1 MEEQNV
7 KAVVMA
13 TKGLGIVRCGPDSGL
28 KRWAHL
34 SLCVLD
40 AVFSINAHYS
50 GVVNVCRRYA
60 DHVGLGQRLY
70 PRGTE
75 HPGGEEPLSR
85 FAECA
90 ADMDALAA
98 ILDNRGRTSPRGG
111 VRKVEAAM
119 DYARILVD
127 HGVDLLIDVEKVLV
141 DDNRLAKVEKAL
153 AQVPGHG
160 AHGVRLSYLWMLAG
174 DDTGIK
180 PDRMV
185 LNWLAH
191 VLKHPMVVPEA
202 RRLVTAA
209 AQVIGCTPWELDHA
223 IWLYQR
229 RRTAK

>member
-1 MEEQNV
+1 MEEQDI
-7 KAVVMA
+7 KTVVMA
-13 TKGLGIVRCGPDSGL
+13 AKRLDIVRCGPESGL

-60 DHVGLGQRLY
+60 DHVGLEQRLY

-98 ILDNRGRTSPRGG
+98 VLDNYGRTSPRGG
-111 VRKVEAAM
+111 ILKVEAAVG
-119 DYARILVD
+119 YARILVD
-127 HGVDLLIDVEKVLV
+127 HGVDLLIDVEELLA
-141 DDNRLAKVEKAL
+141 DDNRLARVEKEL

-191 VLKHPMVVPEA
+191 VLKRPMGVSEA
-202 RRLVTAA
+202 RTLLTAA
-209 AQVIGCTPWELDHA
+209 AQIIGCTPWELDHA

-229 RRTAK
+229 GTGK

>member
-1 MEEQNV
+1 MEEQDI
-7 KAVVMA
+7 KVVIMA
-13 TKGLGIVRCGPDSGL
+13 AKRLDIVRCGPESGL

-50 GVVNVCRRYA
+50 GVVNVCHRYA
-60 DHVGLGQRLY
+60 DHAGLEQRLY

-75 HPGGEEPLSR
+75 HPAEEEPLSR

-90 ADMDALAA
+90 ADIDALAA
-98 ILDNRGRTSPRGG
+98 VLDNYGRTSPRGG
-111 VRKVEAAM
+111 ILKVEAAV

-127 HGVDLLIDVEKVLV
+127 HGVDLLIDVEKLLA
-141 DDNRLAKVEKAL
+141 DDNRLARVEKAL

-191 VLKHPMVVPEA
+191 VLKRPMGVSEA
-202 RRLVTAA
+202 RTLLTAA
-209 AQVIGCTPWELDHA
+209 AQIIGCTPWELDHA

-229 RRTAK
+229 GTGK

>member
-1 MEEQNV
+1 MEEQDI
-7 KAVVMA
+7 KAVVLA
-13 TKGLGIVRCGPDSGL
+13 AKRLDIVRCGPESGL

-60 DHVGLGQRLY
+60 DHMRLEQRLY

-85 FAECA
+85 FVECA
-90 ADMDALAA
+90 ADMPALTAV
-98 ILDNRGRTSPRGG
+98 LDNCGRTSPRGG
-111 VRKVEAAM
+111 ILKAEAAV
-119 DYARILVD
+119 DYARILVG
-127 HGVDLLIDVEKVLV
+127 HGVDLLIDVDALLA
-141 DDNRLAKVEKAL
+141 DDNRLARVEKAL

-191 VLKHPMVVPEA
+191 VLKRPMGVSEG
-202 RRLVTAA
+202 RTLLTAA
-209 AQVIGCTPWELDHA
+209 AQIIGCTPWELDHA

-229 RRTAK
+229 STGK

>member
-1 MEEQNV
+1 MEEQEIN
-7 KAVVMA
+7 AVVMA
-13 TKGLGIVRCGPDSGL
+13 AEKVDIVRCGPESGL

-60 DHVGLGQRLY
+60 DHAGLEQRLY
-70 PRGTE
+70 PRGTD

-85 FAECA
+85 FVQCA
-90 ADMDALAA
+90 TDMNALAA
-98 ILDNRGRTSPRGG
+98 VLNNRGRTSPRGG
-111 VRKVEAAM
+111 ILKAEAAA

-127 HGVDLLIDVEKVLV
+127 HGVNLHVDVEKLLA
-141 DDNRLAKVEKAL
+141 DDHHLAKVEKAL

-160 AHGVRLSYLWMLAG
+160 AYGVRLSYLWMLAG
-174 DDTGIK
+174 DDAGIK

-191 VLKHPMVVPEA
+191 VLKRPMGVPEA
-202 RRLVTAA
+202 RNLLTAA
-209 AQVIGCTPWELDHA
+209 AQIMGCTPWELDHA

-229 RRTAK
+229 GKGK